1 MLPDIGAAGKL
12 IPSLNYLKSC
22 GTVSDIKPFE
32 LSCAELDYCYAPLNL
47 GRSLV
52 PLSFPSRIALMKSED
67 VDDRD

>member
-1 MLPDIGAAGKL
+1 
-12 IPSLNYLKSC
+12 
-22 GTVSDIKPFE
+22 VSDIKPFE
-32 LSCAELDYCYAPLNL
+32 LSCAELDYCYAPLNF

>member
-1 MLPDIGAAGKL
+1 MFPDIGAAGKL
-12 IPSLNYLKSC
+12 ISSLNYFKSC

-32 LSCAELDYCYAPLNL
+32 LSCAELDCCYAPLNL

-52 PLSFPSRIALMKSED
+52 PLSFLSCRALIKSED